1 MQAHPQN
8 FDLSQSRGIIPESPG
23 KYGAK
28 TFDLKNGA
36 QGLQKNKQR
45 PFLELAPKKVF
56 MVFVGENLQ
65 AKVIQ
70 KLLGKFG
77 EIWVK
82 IHRTPENL
90 RTPTPMVATLGMC

>member
-1 MQAHPQN
+1 
-8 FDLSQSRGIIPESPG
+8 
-23 KYGAK
+23 
-28 TFDLKNGA
+28 
-36 QGLQKNKQR
+36 
-45 PFLELAPKKVF
+45 